1 MSDATAAP
9 NDNGNGRV
17 TLALL
22 GAKLDNIDRKLDDYM
37 RRNDEE
43 REDHEKR
50 IRALETDGT
59 RTKTLLGGW
68 NVFVT
73 ALTAWLAAGGSK

>member
-22 GAKLDNIDRKLDDYM
+22 GAKLDNIEAKLSDYIK
-37 RRNDEE
+37 RSDEE
-43 REDHEKR
+43 RDDHEKR
-50 IRALETDGT
+50 IRILETDGT
-59 RTKTLLGGW
+59 RTKTILGGW

-73 ALTAWLAAGGSK
+73 ALTAWLLSGGQR

>member
-1 MSDATAAP
+1 MADATA

-22 GAKLDNIDRKLDDYM
+22 GAKLDNIDAKLTDYM
-37 RRNDEE
+37 RRSDEE

-50 IRALETDGT
+50 IRALETDCT

-68 NVFVT
+68 NMLLT
-73 ALTAWLAAGGSK
+73 AFGAWLASRGG

>member
-1 MSDATAAP
+1 MADATA

-22 GAKLDNIDRKLDDYM
+22 GAKLDNIDRKLTDYM
-37 RRNDEE
+37 KRNDEE

-50 IRALETDGT
+50 IRTLETDGT

-68 NVFVT
+68 NVLVT

>member
-1 MSDATAAP
+1 MADAAP

-22 GAKLDNIDRKLDDYM
+22 GAKLDNIDAKLSEYM
-37 RRNDEE
+37 RRSDEE
-43 REDHEKR
+43 RDDHEKR
-50 IRALETDGT
+50 IRNLETDGT
-59 RTKTLLGGW
+59 RTKTLLGIW

>member
-43 REDHEKR
+43 FHDHEKR
-50 IRALETDGT
+50 IRTLETDGT
-59 RTKTLLGGW
+59 RIKTLLGGW

-73 ALTAWLAAGGSK
+73 ALTAWLLSGGQR